1 MSESF
6 SLNVKSRTE
15 TGKGPNRR
23 LRQESM
29 VPGIFY
35 NSEGENIQ
43 ISAVSKELRKVLQ
56 KAGYSRLVNLNINDE
71 AARPTL
77 IWKVQHHPFK
87 NEFIHVDFYGVDM
100 DKEITVSIPVEV
112 KGRAKGVVQGG
123 KLEVYHERI
132 NVTCLPG
139 IIPEKVVLDVTPLT
153 INSFIGIKEIELPEG
168 VSAVFT
174 DNFAVVGVILPKRAT
189 EAAGEDSEAE

>member
-6 SLNVKSRTE
+6 SLSVESRAE
-15 TGKGPNRR
+15 TGKGANRR
-23 LRQESM
+23 LREENM
-29 VPGIFY
+29 VPGVYY

-43 ISAVSKELRKVLQ
+43 ITADSKALRKVLQ
-56 KAGYSRLVNLNINDE
+56 KAGKSRLVNLTINDD

-77 IWKVQHHPFK
+77 IWKVQRHPFK

-100 DKEITVSIPVEV
+100 NKEITVSIRVEV

-123 KLEVYHERI
+123 KLELYHERI
-132 NVTCLPG
+132 NVTCLPNL
-139 IIPEKVVLDVTPLT
+139 IPEKVVLDVTPLA
-153 INSFIGIKEIELPEG
+153 INAFIGIKDIELPEG

-174 DNFAVVGVILPKRAT
+174 DNFAVVGVLLPKRAS
-189 EAAGEDSEAE
+189 EAAGEEGGE